1 MKRGIQYSD
10 RKYVIE
16 FMNSKEF
23 WNSINAII
31 ADGFTP
37 EGLQKLD
44 YYAELFEN
52 GRLVYQRFSPFEQH
66 GCAAG
71 GATHVVATL
80 IAAAKNATDKGIA
93 PYGDNF
99 KGEVECGACQTANI
113 EQRARQTGCWP
124 DCVDRAL
131 TLSLGAYLCAKNQ
144 TRRREDSLD
153 QHRNKE
159 LTESKKMRIFATN

>member
-1 MKRGIQYSD
+1 MTNAG
-10 RKYVIE
+10 
-16 FMNSKEF
+16 F
-23 WNSINAII
+23 WKQVNSIING
-31 ADGFTP
+31 GFTS
-37 EGLQKLD
+37 EGLQILD
-44 YYAELFEN
+44 YYAELFIN
-52 GRLVYQRFSPFEQH
+52 GRFEYKRFSPFEQH

-71 GATHVVATL
+71 GAKHVVATL

-113 EQRARQTGCWP
+113 EQKARQTGCWP

-131 TLSLGAYLCAKNQ
+131 TLSLGAYLCAKTQ